1 MLERALLSLLIGF
14 LTLPSGASTADAEPT
29 GRALAE
35 QVYHRNVGDDMQL
48 QGTMTLISKNGH
60 ERVRQYYTLRLDQG
74 DLRKVLIRF
83 TAPADITGTGFL
95 VIENSATDKTEQ
107 HLYLPALKR
116 TRRIVASQQGRSFVN
131 SDFTYE
137 DMQRQP
143 LDDWT
148 YQLAATEQILGR
160 TCYQLISI
168 PKKSTD
174 SQYSRI
180 VSWIDQEYKVAL
192 QSHFYDD
199 KERHSK
205 SYRVEALQLI
215 DGIATETEMVMEDHQ
230 DQHKTRLSISEV
242 RYNTGIDERNLTTRA
257 LADW

>member
-1 MLERALLSLLIGF
+1 MLKRALFYLFIGF
-14 LTLPSGASTADAEPT
+14 LALPGGESTAAAAPT
-29 GRALAE
+29 ARELAE

-48 QGTMTLISKNGH
+48 QGTMTLTSKKGH

-74 DLRKVLIRF
+74 DLRRVLIRF
-83 TAPADITGTGFL
+83 TAPADIAGTGFL
-95 VIENSATDKTEQ
+95 VLEDTATDETEQ

-148 YQLAATEQILGR
+148 YQLEENEQILGR
-160 TCYQLISI
+160 NCYKLISF

-180 VSWIDQEYKVAL
+180 VSWIDQEYQVAL

-199 KERHSK
+199 QERHSK

-215 DGIATETEMVMEDHQ
+215 DGIATETETVMEDHQ
-230 DQHKTRLSISEV
+230 DQHSTRLSISEV